1 MIATILPMVAALLL
15 AQGAQTPAG
24 EQADAG
30 ASAQIEDR
38 GADAGASGEAE
49 GAARIGAGGS
59 AEPGAA
65 TATDGGSSAQAEGG
79 AAAQADGGLVE
90 GARGRLSP
98 QRASAELA
106 KKAVDIANIHL
117 QAARLYALGLFQLAR
132 RPTTEWDRGHS
143 ISLFNQAQE
152 AVTDADRSLA
162 ELTGM
167 AKGQWEKA
175 SEPLKHARL
184 TIVQVQ
190 KDLASLSV
198 PPTGKAAV
206 DGQKTAR
213 HVYDAIESVGK
224 DLESAAKTMKVDA
237 KLRGP

>member
-1 MIATILPMVAALLL
+1 MSAAVVPVFAAFLL
-15 AQGAQTPAG
+15 AQGSQPAPT

-30 ASAQIEDR
+30 VAAQVEPGGRMDGGASAPQGE
-38 GADAGASGEAE
+38 AGA
-49 GAARIGAGGS
+49 AAGIDA
-59 AEPGAA
+59 
-65 TATDGGSSAQAEGG
+65 GSSAQA
-79 AAAQADGGLVE
+79 DGGFAE
-90 GARGRLSP
+90 GARPSP

-106 KKAVDIANIHL
+106 KKAVDVANIHL
-117 QAARLYALGLFQLAR
+117 QAARLYALGLFHLAR

-175 SEPLKHARL
+175 SKPLKHARL

-198 PPTGKAAV
+198 PPTGKAAT